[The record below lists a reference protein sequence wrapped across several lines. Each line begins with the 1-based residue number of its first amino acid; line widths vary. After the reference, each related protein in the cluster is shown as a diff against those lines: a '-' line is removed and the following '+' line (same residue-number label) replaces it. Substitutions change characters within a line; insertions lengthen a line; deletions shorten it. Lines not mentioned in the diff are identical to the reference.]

1 MQTPVAKILQ
11 SNLEIG
17 WGQLGSV
24 NPLEGAGAQVTLHD
38 VHLLAEIAFEPGG
51 PFRVVLGEDR
61 YDNCRPVNY
70 RNLRPGCDY
79 DRVILESAT
88 RPRLG

>member
-11 SNLEIG
+11 SDQEIG
-17 WGQLGSV
+17 WGGLGSV
-24 NPLEGAGAQVTLHD
+24 NPVEGAGAQVTLHD
-38 VHLLAEIAFEPGG
+38 VHLLAEIAFEPVG
-51 PFRVVLGEDR
+51 PFRLVIGEDR

-79 DRVILESAT
+79 DRVILET
-88 RPRLG
+88 PVRPKLR